1 MPGPGA
7 VVANENITVFKKFK
21 MQMGREKQALTV
33 QSKIRGKNK
42 VWGAG
47 RKVIFHKL
55 SERGISV
62 LPKQESVTWEQK
74 DGRSLLEEKMEIIQ
88 CGGGLWMGGT

>member
-7 VVANENITVFKKFK
+7 IVANENITVFKKFK

-42 VWGAG
+42 V
-47 RKVIFHKL
+47 
-55 SERGISV
+55 
-62 LPKQESVTWEQK
+62 
-74 DGRSLLEEKMEIIQ
+74 
-88 CGGGLWMGGT
+88 